1 MIVIIRKIIDKFV
14 KQHDSYQLLQ
24 NDIEYLKAKIKDL
37 TNLLDEKE
45 QTLNFFKNK
54 IAEIDKITKKLDARN
69 ATVKALKQTLKKF
82 H

>member
-1 MIVIIRKIIDKFV
+1 MIVVIRKIIDKFV

-69 ATVKALKQTLKKF
+69 ATVKALKQTLKKI

>member
-1 MIVIIRKIIDKFV
+1 MIVVIRKIIDKFV

-45 QTLNFFKNK
+45 QTLKFFKNK

-69 ATVKALKQTLKKF
+69 ATVKALKQTLKKI

>member
-1 MIVIIRKIIDKFV
+1 MIVVIRKIIDKFV

>member
-45 QTLNFFKNK
+45 QTLIFLKNK